1 VRNVCKVPHARQENR
16 DPGLVVPDFARFAV
30 GLDHQETVL
39 GGVKV
44 GQGRVVPAQLVAQNQ
59 YQVTCHALSF
69 VRCIFRMGG
78 QVLGALDLSA
88 LHRSLQYSTLS
99 QFLAQL
105 LRQLMARPQTAQGF
119 CGKSCL
125 FPLKPEG
132 LGMCVSN
139 EKGLA

>member
-1 VRNVCKVPHARQENR
+1 M
-16 DPGLVVPDFARFAV
+16 
-30 GLDHQETVL
+30 
-39 GGVKV
+39 
-44 GQGRVVPAQLVAQNQ
+44 
-59 YQVTCHALSF
+59 
-69 VRCIFRMGG
+69 FRTEG
-78 QVLGALDLSA
+78 QVLGAFDLSA

>member
-1 VRNVCKVPHARQENR
+1 MPCLSCEGDVQDE
-16 DPGLVVPDFARFAV
+16 
-30 GLDHQETVL
+30 VL
-39 GGVKV
+39 
-44 GQGRVVPAQLVAQNQ
+44 A
-59 YQVTCHALSF
+59 
-69 VRCIFRMGG
+69 
-78 QVLGALDLSA
+78 ALDLPT
-88 LHRSLQYSTLS
+88 LQRSLQYNTLS

-139 EKGLA
+139 EKGVA

>member
-1 VRNVCKVPHARQENR
+1 VSCLVFRAWDVQE
-16 DPGLVVPDFARFAV
+16 
-30 GLDHQETVL
+30 
-39 GGVKV
+39 
-44 GQGRVVPAQLVAQNQ
+44 
-59 YQVTCHALSF
+59 
-69 VRCIFRMGG
+69 GG
-78 QVLGALDLSA
+78 QVLGAFDLSA